1 MDAYFFENEQK
12 NLLIQV
18 VEGLVNLVPRVLS
31 YPPYGSLSLSRVVG
45 ENPGN
50 EVGVSIYLLST
61 QYLLVANGITYLSNY

>member
-12 NLLIQV
+12 NLMIQV

-31 YPPYGSLSLSRVVG
+31 YPPTVLSRSVRRVG

-50 EVGVSIYLLST
+50 EVG
-61 QYLLVANGITYLSNY
+61 G